1 MSALCLLATGWT
13 DLPILHRHTGTANK
27 LHICAGCHQAVSNDG
42 KILRC
47 TFREQGFTI
56 NRQFFLPCRV
66 SYHIQCFRAGTP
78 FESRRRDGAGL
89 TFPEVGLWGSFVC
102 ELCTVRAVLG
112 RELTGPHDEHLLCY
126 ERIRVLDM
134 AHYWATGTHK
144 TYQLRLQ
151 MLRRFESKYEA
162 RILQPTRLMCPP
174 HSPDIP
180 LMWAQLAYGLRRG
193 SSRRTNNTDI
203 DPPRLAFS
211 TIRSVRS
218 AASQFFAWDA
228 MVSRPSGSFLDEKDR
243 LIYQPVRP
251 TDSLSYSL
259 FSGGMRAR
267 IGDESRPA
275 MPLLDRHVRSLDLY
289 CEQAYRNAAT
299 DSDRRLFALA
309 GSATLLL
316 WLGWLRSS
324 EVFGLRWCDVEITT
338 PANGPTLDL
347 PPGIGVVACRLQ
359 PETKS
364 SRDRTADCFIAY
376 QTVSGYEL
384 GKWLTRAA
392 LAWQVHDPSNY
403 HGRIFRSEGGTTW
416 TSLYYRSTFLYPH
429 LHALQKG
436 RDPYLVPFTGDPGN
450 SLEDKFWSLHC
461 FRRGARSHVS
471 RGGIFGKARL
481 RRASPDEVYEHA
493 RWRRRRS
500 GEAIDKL
507 YQEWTVRD
515 KLRITLLCM

>member
-1 MSALCLLATGWT
+1 
-13 DLPILHRHTGTANK
+13 
-27 LHICAGCHQAVSNDG
+27 
-42 KILRC
+42 
-47 TFREQGFTI
+47 
-56 NRQFFLPCRV
+56 
-66 SYHIQCFRAGTP
+66 
-78 FESRRRDGAGL
+78 
-89 TFPEVGLWGSFVC
+89 
-102 ELCTVRAVLG
+102 
-112 RELTGPHDEHLLCY
+112 
-126 ERIRVLDM
+126 VLDM

-144 TYQLRLQ
+144 TYQLRLR
-151 MLRRFESKYEA
+151 MLQRFERKYDA
-162 RILQPTRLMCPP
+162 CILQPTHLKHPP

-180 LMWAQLAYGLRRG
+180 LMWAQIAYGLRQG
-193 SSRRTNNTDI
+193 STRLSTNVV

-267 IGDESRPA
+267 VGDEARPA
-275 MPLLDRHVRSLDLY
+275 MPLLDRHVRSLIQSL
-289 CEQAYRNAAT
+289 EQGYMGALSET
-299 DSDRRLFALA
+299 DRRLYASA
-309 GSATLLL
+309 ISATLLL

-324 EVFGLRWCDVEITT
+324 EVFGLRWCDVEIT
-338 PANGPTLDL
+338 PPEEGPTLDL
-347 PPGIGVVACRLQ
+347 PRGIGVVACRLQ

-392 LAWQVHDPSNY
+392 QEWHVYNPQGH
-403 HGRIFRSEGGTTW
+403 HGQLFRSEAGTIW
-416 TSLYYRSTFLYPH
+416 TSLYYRRTFLYPH
-429 LHALQKG
+429 LHNLQQQG
-436 RDPYLVPFTGDPGN
+436 DPYLSPFTEDPGN

-471 RGGIFGKARL
+471 KGGIFGNARL
-481 RRASPDEVYEHA
+481 RRATQDEVYEHA

-500 GEAIDKL
+500 GETIDKL